1 MVQTPSNMTQ
11 SQISQTTD
19 NEEIYDSVRSLSQAV
34 DDSLILKKE
43 QARQVLAQ
51 ASETLQDELEYA
63 ELAE

>member
-43 QARQVLAQ
+43 
-51 ASETLQDELEYA
+51 
-63 ELAE
+63 